1 MPSDIR
7 KDLEKRAQEAILQNI
22 IENYKQLGQ
31 AKLQDPSI
39 KKTVW
44 ERTIFSVAS
53 ALSLGANI
61 IVSGVIG
68 IIFLNPVLALA
79 IFLVWLI
86 AQVALLYFAATNEK
100 SHAKVIE
107 EMLKPRVQFNPAAI
121 QDATLRAKVDEA
133 LKYWE
138 LIENT
143 VTKSSE
149 ASMRDRFE
157 RTTREV
163 THWLQAVY
171 DLATRV
177 DKFQV
182 NQVIREDLKRVPT
195 DILSLE
201 RKLAQEDSSEV
212 RRQLERT
219 IADKRRHLQTLQN
232 LEDSMDRASYQLDS
246 TISALGTIY
255 SQLLLVGSKDEAGN
269 RVNRLQDEISEQV
282 QRLEDLSEVMD
293 EVYQSSG

>member
-1 MPSDIR
+1 VFI
-7 KDLEKRAQEAILQNI
+7 
-22 IENYKQLGQ
+22 
-31 AKLQDPSI
+31 
-39 KKTVW
+39 
-44 ERTIFSVAS
+44 
-53 ALSLGANI
+53 
-61 IVSGVIG
+61 
-68 IIFLNPVLALA
+68 NPLLALLV
-79 IFLVWLI
+79 FLVWLI
-86 AQVALLYFAATNEK
+86 AHAILLYFAATNEK

-107 EMLKPRVQFNPAAI
+107 EMLRPRVQFNPATI
-121 QDATLRAKVDEA
+121 QDPSLRAKVDEA

-143 VTKSSE
+143 VTKSPE

-177 DKFQV
+177 DRFQV
-182 NQVIREDLKRVPT
+182 NQVIRQDLQRVPA
-195 DILSLE
+195 DIRTLE
-201 RKLAQEDSSEV
+201 KKLAQEDSPEV
-212 RRQLERT
+212 RQQLERT

-232 LEDSMDRASYQLDS
+232 LEDSMARASYQLDS

>member
-7 KDLEKRAQEAILQNI
+7 KDLEKRAQEAILKNI
-22 IENYKQLGQ
+22 VENYKQLGQ
-31 AKLQDPSI
+31 AKLNDPSI

-53 ALSLGANI
+53 ALSLAGNI
-61 IVSGVIG
+61 VVSG
-68 IIFLNPVLALA
+68 ALA
-79 IFLVWLI
+79 IFGFPLLALPLFFIWLI
-86 AQVALLYFAATNEK
+86 AQAILLYFAATNEK

-107 EMLKPRVQFNPAAI
+107 EMLRPRVQFNPAAI
-121 QDATLRAKVDEA
+121 QDSTLRAKVDEA

-143 VTKSSE
+143 VTKSPE
-149 ASMRDRFE
+149 TSMRDRFE

-182 NQVIREDLKRVPT
+182 NPVIRQDLQRVPA
-195 DILSLE
+195 DIRTLE
-201 RKLAQEDSSEV
+201 KKLAQEDSPEV

-219 IADKRRHLQTLQN
+219 IADKQRHLQTLKN